1 MSKITR
7 YGYLIDRRQTDPEL
21 LEKIKIELT
30 LCPRQPPAYAHLKRS
45 VPIYFY
51 QEQEN
56 YLAVPKYYGLAKLGP
71 PARNLLE
78 ESNYPMQDVRFTG
91 SLRPR
96 QHEIARKLINGLKE
110 HRGGLLVAYCGIGK
124 TVLAIYLA
132 CHFRLKTLFIVHKT
146 FLKNQVRERIL
157 ANTNVRDVG
166 VLQGSRVEAD
176 HAFVVGMTQS
186 LIRHDYPALDDFGM
200 VIIDEVHHMA
210 AQHFSRVLQKVSAR
224 YLFGLSAENTRN
236 DGLYKVL
243 HWYLGPLLHEE
254 PQRAN
259 EKVIVKRFFFRTV
272 HQQAHEI
279 LINRYTHEP
288 DQTAM
293 VNRLVALDT
302 RNRFIRMVL
311 KILYRMGRKTLCLTG
326 RLSQIE
332 HFRKKLEKYN
342 VGCYIGGLSEEK
354 LAISAGKQI
363 ILGTYHMAQEGLDI
377 PDLNVVVLATPKT
390 AVRQSIGRILRRETY
405 EINPMIID
413 LVDKNAVFK
422 RQARLREYYYHR
434 HAFQVED
441 YHVTDDES
449 PDQKEVGIQDT
460 QKLRKILE
468 SVQKKSRVTYI
479 YQRIDPESLDFV
491 S

>member
-1 MSKITR
+1 
-7 YGYLIDRRQTDPEL
+7 
-21 LEKIKIELT
+21 
-30 LCPRQPPAYAHLKRS
+30 
-45 VPIYFY
+45 
-51 QEQEN
+51 
-56 YLAVPKYYGLAKLGP
+56 
-71 PARNLLE
+71 
-78 ESNYPMQDVRFTG
+78 
-91 SLRPR
+91 
-96 QHEIARKLINGLKE
+96 
-110 HRGGLLVAYCGIGK
+110 
-124 TVLAIYLA
+124 
-132 CHFRLKTLFIVHKT
+132 
-146 FLKNQVRERIL
+146 
-157 ANTNVRDVG
+157 
-166 VLQGSRVEAD
+166 
-176 HAFVVGMTQS
+176 
-186 LIRHDYPALDDFGM
+186 
-200 VIIDEVHHMA
+200 
-210 AQHFSRVLQKVSAR
+210 
-224 YLFGLSAENTRN
+224 
-236 DGLYKVL
+236 
-243 HWYLGPLLHEE
+243 
-254 PQRAN
+254 
-259 EKVIVKRFFFRTV
+259 
-272 HQQAHEI
+272 
-279 LINRYTHEP
+279 
-288 DQTAM
+288 M